1 MNYPLIG
8 IWPEFWKKIP
18 LDRNFDLPY
27 QNKHTECEKIEDSKD
42 DYLWYLKSNR
52 WYRRGSFLQFD

>member
-52 WYRRGSFLQFD
+52 WYRTG